1 LGGATSKFYLRLAP
15 LPLAPLRPAI
25 DTEAVVMHSSTA
37 DHETPDRILSK
48 LEPWNDGDEGSDPLL
63 NPAEDGLTIDL
74 AGLRSIPVDAL
85 LILLRYIVQ
94 PDLPTNRW
102 RQAQVRVAVLAHMVN
117 LDGIGSLSFA
127 ALAAELGCSRALISL
142 RSLELIDGLS
152 IDKTRNGKKRSTRE
166 TYRKTAIDAHTRA
179 GHRMT
184 VDAEQGASG
193 TDMHKLSAKP
203 T

>member
-1 LGGATSKFYLRLAP
+1 
-15 LPLAPLRPAI
+15 
-25 DTEAVVMHSSTA
+25 MHSSFA
-37 DHETPDRILSK
+37 DHETPDKILART
-48 LEPWNDGDEGSDPLL
+48 EAWHPEDDQGSDPLL
-63 NPAEDGLTIDL
+63 SPAEDGLTIDL

-127 ALAAELGCSRALISL
+127 ALAKELDCSRALISF

-152 IDKTRNGKKRSTRE
+152 IDKTRNGKKRSSRD
-166 TYRKTAIDAHTRA
+166 TYRKAATEAHKR
-179 GHRMT
+179 R
-184 VDAEQGASG
+184 QGATRSQNL
-193 TDMHKLSAKP
+193 K
-203 T
+203 